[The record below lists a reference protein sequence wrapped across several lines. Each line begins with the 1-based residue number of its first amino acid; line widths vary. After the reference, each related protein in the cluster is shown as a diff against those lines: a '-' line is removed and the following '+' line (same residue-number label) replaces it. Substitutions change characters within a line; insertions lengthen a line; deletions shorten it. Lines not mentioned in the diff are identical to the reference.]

1 MLAFLVVQNI
11 VAGTGIIFGFPSL
24 AVMLLS
30 EGQYSYLC
38 TTEDPPPCQAQQQR
52 IVRVFIIGQAALGAG
67 MFCNGRLLDRFGP
80 RKVAVG
86 CLSLQGA
93 GLLLLTFAD
102 SRFFDVL
109 DIACLLLG
117 LGGSGLHLSAFHVA
131 ALFPRQTRGTVTSFL
146 VGAFIFS
153 GVVWLVWTTI
163 VVSWGSTRLVVGA
176 AHSALI
182 LLIILPA
189 GAALQP
195 PRRFREGDILTFR
208 GPLLRLR
215 EAPFDVL
222 PKEGTGASGGGGDAL
237 PAPALTPTAPQG
249 PKYLSAK
256 FFGILLFFG
265 SHYINF
271 AFLVGVWCAR
281 LPCAYC
287 RLRRPFAPRP
297 FSYLPLHYYVL
308 CVMAACRARWRRAS
322 KLSAMGDDEGVY
334 ARILTLAMPLFA
346 LVVPVI
352 GQLIDRCGLPAT
364 FGVVAL
370 LGVAYDA
377 LVISKTSLG
386 WLVIVT
392 IALFAFFRVLLF
404 SAMFQYIAKHFG
416 LAHFGRV
423 SGLVIAT
430 SSAAAFIFGFVA
442 PYLGGSPHW
451 GGVFTFYAILSG
463 ITIVFAAYVR
473 ALEAGK

>member
-1 MLAFLVVQNI
+1 MDAALVVQNI

-222 PKEGTGASGGGGDAL
+222 PKRVRAQVAAEEMLQRRRL
-237 PAPALTPTAPQG
+237 PLPHRKGKVPLGEVLWHP
-249 PKYLSAK
+249 
-256 FFGILLFFG
+256 LFFG

-271 AFLVGVWCAR
+271 AFLVVWSLAC
-281 LPCAYC
+281 PV
-287 RLRRPFAPRP
+287 PTVGSTVAPPPLCP
-297 FSYLPLHYYVL
+297 FSYLPLHYYV
-308 CVMAACRARWRRAS
+308 RA
-322 KLSAMGDDEGVY
+322 
-334 ARILTLAMPLFA
+334 
-346 LVVPVI
+346 
-352 GQLIDRCGLPAT
+352 
-364 FGVVAL
+364 
-370 LGVAYDA
+370 
-377 LVISKTSLG
+377 
-386 WLVIVT
+386 
-392 IALFAFFRVLLF
+392 
-404 SAMFQYIAKHFG
+404 
-416 LAHFGRV
+416 
-423 SGLVIAT
+423 
-430 SSAAAFIFGFVA
+430 
-442 PYLGGSPHW
+442 
-451 GGVFTFYAILSG
+451 
-463 ITIVFAAYVR
+463 
-473 ALEAGK
+473 

>member
-1 MLAFLVVQNI
+1 
-11 VAGTGIIFGFPSL
+11 
-24 AVMLLS
+24 
-30 EGQYSYLC
+30 
-38 TTEDPPPCQAQQQR
+38 
-52 IVRVFIIGQAALGAG
+52 
-67 MFCNGRLLDRFGP
+67 
-80 RKVAVG
+80 
-86 CLSLQGA
+86 
-93 GLLLLTFAD
+93 
-102 SRFFDVL
+102 
-109 DIACLLLG
+109 
-117 LGGSGLHLSAFHVA
+117 
-131 ALFPRQTRGTVTSFL
+131 
-146 VGAFIFS
+146 
-153 GVVWLVWTTI
+153 
-163 VVSWGSTRLVVGA
+163 
-176 AHSALI
+176 
-182 LLIILPA
+182 
-189 GAALQP
+189 
-195 PRRFREGDILTFR
+195 
-208 GPLLRLR
+208 
-215 EAPFDVL
+215 
-222 PKEGTGASGGGGDAL
+222 
-237 PAPALTPTAPQG
+237 
-249 PKYLSAK
+249 
-256 FFGILLFFG
+256 
-265 SHYINF
+265 
-271 AFLVGVWCAR
+271 
-281 LPCAYC
+281 
-287 RLRRPFAPRP
+287 
-297 FSYLPLHYYVL
+297 
-308 CVMAACRARWRRAS
+308 MAACRARWRRAS
-322 KLSAMGDDEGVY
+322 KLSAMGDDEGIY

-377 LVISKTSLG
+377 LVISTPSLG